1 MTREKQYAEN
11 CPTCSIPMQR
21 RKRDLGKD
29 CRKCHMQKIGF
40 AHGEFRRANPTSKSQ
55 SEYDKISRKKRFEKN
70 PFEFRLQRT
79 LWACKHRAVVSRV

>member
-1 MTREKQYAEN
+1 
-11 CPTCSIPMQR
+11 
-21 RKRDLGKD
+21 
-29 CRKCHMQKIGF
+29 MQKIGF

-79 LWACKHRAVVSRV
+79 LWACKHRAKVCNVPFLITLQDLIDMFPIDNLCPVLKVPFVRLEGE